1 MRLNRFFELLSS
13 IGRRARVRRNAA
25 ALALLFAASFP
36 ALAVVDGTVVNKTT
50 GLPAK
55 GVTVRLTALGQDG
68 MHPIG
73 RTETAADGRFRFDT
87 AGQGMFLVQANW
99 QGVQYSQNLPPNA
112 PKSGVEMIVYDV
124 RPTLAAARVAQ
135 HIVFLESDGQQLV
148 ESEMI
153 IYQNASQLTWYN
165 ARTGTAR
172 FFLPAGVEPGQVKAR
187 VTAPGGLPL
196 ERELTPSGQK
206 GVYSVD
212 YPVKPGESRFEIT
225 YVAPQAAAFAG
236 RILDTGAPAR
246 LVLPAGMEAS
256 GDAIQPL
263 GKEPQTGFLIYDI
276 KRPSFQFAVTGS
288 GSLRA
293 AASQPQ
299 DQAEDD
305 GPTIETI
312 PPPGYERNFYKLL
325 ALSLAILACGF
336 AAMYLKGGKGSG
348 RKA

>member
-1 MRLNRFFELLSS
+1 MRLNRLLELLPSAGAH
-13 IGRRARVRRNAA
+13 GRANAA
-25 ALALLFAASFP
+25 ALALLCAASFP
-36 ALAVVDGTVVNKTT
+36 ALAIVDGTVVNKTT

-73 RTETAADGRFRFDT
+73 RTETAADGSFRFDD

-124 RPTLAAARVAQ
+124 RPKLAAARVAQ
-135 HIVFLESDGQQLV
+135 HIVFLESDGQQLL

-153 IYQNASQLTWYN
+153 IYQNDSQLTWYDP
-165 ARTGTAR
+165 RTGTAR

-196 ERELTPSGQK
+196 ERELTPSREK

-212 YPVKPGESRFEIT
+212 YPVKPGESRFEIS
-225 YVAPQAAAFAG
+225 YLAPQPAAFAG
-236 RILDTGAPAR
+236 RILDTGAPVR

-256 GDAIQPL
+256 GDALQPL
-263 GKEPQTGFLIYDI
+263 GKDPQNGFLIYDI
-276 KRPSFQFAVTGS
+276 KQAAFKVAVTGS

-293 AASQPQ
+293 AASQPR

-305 GPTIETI
+305 GPTIEAI
-312 PPPGYERNFYKLL
+312 QPLGYERNFYKVL

>member
-1 MRLNRFFELLSS
+1 MPSNRFFEPLHSKV
-13 IGRRARVRRNAA
+13 GRANAA
-25 ALALLFAASFP
+25 ALVLLIAASLP
-36 ALAVVDGTVVNKTT
+36 VLAVDGTVINKTT
-50 GLPAK
+50 GKPAA
-55 GVTVRLTALGQDG
+55 GVTVRLTGLGQEG
-68 MHPIG
+68 MRPIG
-73 RTETAADGRFRFDT
+73 RTETAADGSFRFDN

-112 PKSGVEMIVYDV
+112 PKSGVQMIVYDV
-124 RPTLAAARVAQ
+124 RPKLEAAKVTQ

-153 IYQNASQLTWYN
+153 IYRDDSLLTWYD
-165 ARTGTAR
+165 AKTGTAR
-172 FFLPAGVEPGQVKAR
+172 FFLPAGVEPGQVKAH
-187 VTAPGGLPL
+187 VTAPGGMPL
-196 ERELTPSGQK
+196 ERELTPAREK

-212 YPVKPGESRFEIT
+212 YPVKPGESRFEIS
-225 YVAPQAAAFAG
+225 YIAPKTTEFAS
-236 RILDTGAPAR
+236 RILDTGAPVR

-256 GDAIQPL
+256 GDAIQPA

-276 KRPSFQFAVTGS
+276 KQASFKLALTGS
-288 GSLRA
+288 GSLRS

-299 DQAEDD
+299 DQGQDD
-305 GPTIETI
+305 GPSIETI
-312 PPPGYERNFYKLL
+312 LPPGYERNFYKVL

>member
-1 MRLNRFFELLSS
+1 MRRTRLFGLFPST
-13 IGRRARVRRNAA
+13 RARVVGNTAA
-25 ALALLFAASFP
+25 ALALLLALALP
-36 ALAVVDGTVVNKTT
+36 ALAVDGTVVNKTT
-50 GLPAK
+50 GKPAA

-68 MHPIG
+68 MKPIG
-73 RTETAADGRFRFDT
+73 RTETGPGGSFRFDA
-87 AGQGMFLVQANW
+87 AGEGMCLVQANW

-112 PKSGVEMIVYDV
+112 PHSGVEMVIYDV
-124 RPTLAAARVAQ
+124 RPKLDAARIAQ

-153 IYQNASQLTWYN
+153 IYQNSSQLTWYN
-165 ARTGTAR
+165 PKTGTAR
-172 FFLPAGVEPGQVKAR
+172 FFLPPGVEPGQVKAR

-196 ERELTPSGQK
+196 ERELTPSGGK
-206 GVYSVD
+206 GVYAVD

-225 YVAPQAAAFAG
+225 YAAPQTAGFAS

-246 LVLPAGMEAS
+246 LVLPAGMEAT

-276 KRPSFQFAVTGS
+276 KQPSFAVAVTGT

-293 AASQPQ
+293 AEAQPQ
-299 DQAEDD
+299 DQAGDD
-305 GPTIETI
+305 GPTIDTI
-312 PPPGYERNFYKLL
+312 LPPGYERNIYKVL
-325 ALSLAILACGF
+325 ALCLAILALGF
-336 AAMYLKGGKGSG
+336 VAMYLKGGKGSG